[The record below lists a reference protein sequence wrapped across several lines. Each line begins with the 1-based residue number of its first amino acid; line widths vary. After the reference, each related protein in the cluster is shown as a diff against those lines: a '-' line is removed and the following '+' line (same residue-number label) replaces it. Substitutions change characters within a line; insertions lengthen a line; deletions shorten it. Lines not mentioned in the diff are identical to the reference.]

1 MNAAPGEGPIGPALA
16 CAAEETGAR
25 KAALPASALL
35 ALGGLAGAFIAL
47 GCWFSLSVMTG
58 AAGALPYGVTRLLGG
73 LSFSL
78 GLVLVVGTGAELFT
92 GNVLLVMAW
101 TRRRI
106 TSGQVLRCWGW
117 VLLGNLAGALATA
130 ALLLV
135 ARAHEAG
142 GGQVG
147 ATALAAAAGKAR
159 LGVGEAFV
167 SGLLCNGLVCL
178 AVWLSYGARSTTD
191 RVLAVIFP
199 VTAFVTLSF
208 EHAIANLFL
217 LPYALLLEA
226 SAPDF
231 AAASGVD
238 LGGLDVGTAALQN
251 ILPVLLGNVVGGTLL
266 VALPYALAFPGRSP
280 PRAG

>member
-1 MNAAPGEGPIGPALA
+1 M
-16 CAAEETGAR
+16 R
-25 KAALPASALL
+25 KASLPASALL

-47 GCWFSLSVMTG
+47 GCWFALSVTTD
-58 AAGALPYGVTRLLGG
+58 AAEALPYGVTRLVAG
-73 LSFSL
+73 LAFSL

-92 GNVLLVMAW
+92 GNVLLVLAW

-117 VLLGNLAGALATA
+117 VLLGNLAGSLATA

-135 ARAHEAG
+135 ARAHAAG

-147 ATALAAAAGKAR
+147 VTALAAAAAKTRFGP
-159 LGVGEAFV
+159 GEAFAL
-167 SGLLCNGLVCL
+167 GLLCNGLVCL
-178 AVWLSYGARSTTD
+178 AVWMSYGARSTTD

-199 VTAFVTLSF
+199 VTAFVALSF
-208 EHAIANLFL
+208 EHVVANLFL

-226 SAPDF
+226 CAPDF
-231 AAASGVD
+231 VAASGVD
-238 LGGLDVGTAALQN
+238 LTGLDAGTVVLRN

-266 VALPYALAFPGRSP
+266 VALPYALAFPRRSP
-280 PRAG
+280 PRAD